1 MDAVRQTVEGAAGD
15 SSRNEFFEVDPQHAG
30 APAVCPSSRRRVHS
44 LWPFARDRP
53 RVSVA
58 LRYHSPPSR

>member
-30 APAVCPSSRRRVHS
+30 ARGLPQQ
-44 LWPFARDRP
+44 
-53 RVSVA
+53 SVA
-58 LRYHSPPSR
+58 GA